1 MDIRLEWAVGTG
13 GSGEIARKRKTVLT
27 VTFTSEFMFENLL
40 ASARESGAPANITGP
55 KSRFALSGWVRR
67 AFCRSSL
74 RWPKQ
79 SLSGR
84 PSARSAPSRS
94 GYTGRII
101 RPRLPL
107 FEGIMFSD
115 RSTPDD
121 WARKSASSL
130 ERIEKS
136 LAEVTSAL
144 QALDARQ
151 REQDAKLESLVQG
164 GGGAP
169 QVHDGGA
176 AGGVGE
182 ARESG
187 TSGGVDK
194 RLRQSASG
202 RPAAG
207 PAAASEEDDGRGSS
221 ASYRRPNC
229 RVGSVDL
236 TAMMEEVHM
245 KNDAARKNSTEEHG
259 GMKHVHNNRDS
270 RRQELKNLSKVQSEE
285 VFGMSSTIVDAF
297 NTRKTEVEFKRR
309 HEQALARRA

>member
-1 MDIRLEWAVGTG
+1 
-13 GSGEIARKRKTVLT
+13 
-27 VTFTSEFMFENLL
+27 
-40 ASARESGAPANITGP
+40 
-55 KSRFALSGWVRR
+55 
-67 AFCRSSL
+67 
-74 RWPKQ
+74 
-79 SLSGR
+79 
-84 PSARSAPSRS
+84 
-94 GYTGRII
+94 
-101 RPRLPL
+101 
-107 FEGIMFSD
+107 MFSD

-176 AGGVGE
+176 AGRVGE
-182 ARESG
+182 ARGSG